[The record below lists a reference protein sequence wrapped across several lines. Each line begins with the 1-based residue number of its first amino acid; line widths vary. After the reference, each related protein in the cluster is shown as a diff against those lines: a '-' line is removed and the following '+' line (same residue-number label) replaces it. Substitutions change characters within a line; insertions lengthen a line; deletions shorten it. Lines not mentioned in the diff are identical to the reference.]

1 MSKLHPS
8 MRRGLLVV
16 ALALSGAAGATK
28 YQWLQGTVKN
38 ATCSVVFV
46 NYGKQSFNKTP
57 VNFAVGERIN
67 YARVN
72 GQKVLNRDFEAS
84 SSFIL
89 VAAKKDD
96 QTLYYLSSEKCLL
109 AAGDTKAPPAP
120 RTNAPAARSSVAVN
134 ASPSR
139 RSGHVGLM
147 IQNIRTTSV
156 VTLPD
161 GRSTSLNVFVIG
173 ALPFGE
179 LRWQYQRFEWGL
191 TLGLFVGQAEI
202 GRSLSEKQTL
212 DNFDYQADGVPVFGT
227 EAAAFVMYRPSF
239 KNVALGLRVPVRW
252 SRSPW
257 PIPATGYHVE
267 PQQSV
272 RAMYL
277 FETRLEREHVAWIQ
291 SIGLYQK
298 WGDVLWSLGA
308 SYRF

>member
-1 MSKLHPS
+1 MTMSKIHTS
-8 MRRGLLVV
+8 MRHGFLIV
-16 ALALSGAAGATK
+16 ALGLSAVAGASK
-28 YQWLQGTVKN
+28 YQWLQGTVKS
-38 ATCSVVFV
+38 ATCSVVYV
-46 NYGKQSFNKTP
+46 NYAKQSFNKTP
-57 VNFAVGERIN
+57 VNFRVGERVN
-67 YARVN
+67 YARVH
-72 GQKVLNRDFEAS
+72 GQKVLSREFETS

-89 VAAKKDD
+89 VAAKKDS
-96 QTLYYLSSEKCLL
+96 QTLYYLSSEKCLI
-109 AAGDTKAPPAP
+109 ASNETKAPRAP
-120 RTNAPAARSSVAVN
+120 TPAARSSFTMPTT
-134 ASPSR
+134 PSR

-147 IQNIRTTSV
+147 IQNIRTTSK

-161 GRSTSLNVFVIG
+161 GRSTSLNVFIIG

-179 LRWQYQRFEWGL
+179 LRWQHEHFEWGL

-227 EAAAFVMYRPSF
+227 EAAAFVLYRPSF

-252 SRSPW
+252 SHSPW
-257 PIPATGYHVE
+257 PIPSTGYQVE